1 MPYHIKIKQGDLLKE
16 ITNKNALLTT
26 WKVFDGIKLHKQL
39 KEIDFDDYIG
49 YYLENK
55 LYLIDE
61 GFTLDNL
68 ASILEKIDLDNDFIP
83 SKIVINGYVFD
94 SKIQREIYESIN
106 NYNKKDLDKIEL
118 IIRY

>member
-1 MPYHIKIKQGDLLKE
+1 M
-16 ITNKNALLTT
+16 
-26 WKVFDGIKLHKQL
+26 
-39 KEIDFDDYIG
+39 DFNGYKG

-68 ASILEKIDLDNDFIP
+68 ASILNKIHNEDFLVT
-83 SKIVINGYVFD
+83 KIVINGYVFN
-94 SKIQREIYESIN
+94 SKIQREIFESIN